1 MEIDLGIEVSEV
13 TFDEFERRKAPR
25 VSISINE
32 IRSKD
37 YFANDSYK
45 GEQIRFEV
53 DLGIEVNEIAFDQF
67 ERRKAPR
74 ENRSLNS

>member
-13 TFDEFERRKAPR
+13 AFDEFERRKAPR
-25 VSISINE
+25 VRISINE

-37 YFANDSYK
+37 YFSNNSFEV
-45 GEQIRFEV
+45 EQIRFEGDV
-53 DLGIEVNEIAFDQF
+53 GIEVSEVAFDQF

>member
-25 VSISINE
+25 ASISIND

-37 YFANDSYK
+37 YFANNSYEV
-45 GEQIRFEV
+45 EQIRFDI
-53 DLGIEVNEIAFDQF
+53 DLGIEVSEVAFDQF